1 MKLAHLYA
9 QLYAQQIRTHVNS
22 WHSFEP
28 LILCT
33 VLLRN
38 NLTLR
43 SRSICVRN
51 ASGTRSERVPFAFHL
66 RSERVPNAFRTRSK
80 MRSKAFQTKL
90 GNAFPSLV
98 KYRVL
103 TSGDP
108 DSPTPNETWPA
119 AVFKNSHKS
128 IPARRHIQYATFEVV

>member
-1 MKLAHLYA
+1 MEEMH
-9 QLYAQQIRTHVNS
+9 TVNPEYS
-22 WHSFEP
+22 ELFV
-28 LILCT
+28 ILNIQRPT

-43 SRSICVRN
+43 SRSICVQN

-108 DSPTPNETWPA
+108 DSPTSNET
-119 AVFKNSHKS
+119 
-128 IPARRHIQYATFEVV
+128 